1 MEHVR
6 TMALVDPIML
16 ESLRPL
22 TQSPSDPTP
31 RDIDA
36 EMTSILDRPD
46 IDVSE
51 KVHLYNQTL
60 LRYNDMT
67 KACANKPT
75 RVVMVNEEKVLI
87 EGNNGEE
94 NGTLSEIV
102 ATMP

>member
-22 TQSPSDPTP
+22 TQSPSNPTL

-36 EMTSILDRPD
+36 EMTNILDRPD
-46 IDVSE
+46 TDVSD

-60 LRYNDMT
+60 LRYNGMT
-67 KACANKPT
+67 KTYANKPT

-87 EGNNGEE
+87 
-94 NGTLSEIV
+94 
-102 ATMP
+102 